1 MATAID
7 TSFLAL
13 DYTRHHY
20 GQPIEA
26 QSEVIPH
33 HWNDHDYVYVA
44 AEFTIEASR
53 EEAVSDYD
61 TFTVWVREVNRSLY
75 NSTPC
80 ESVTYWE
87 SPAFRRFNDAEAYA
101 QFAYQRWQATGT
113 LSSAAMEPRHD
124 LDDRRN
130 PIY

>member
-26 QSEVIPH
+26 QSDIIPH
-33 HWNDHDYVYVA
+33 HWNDHDHVYIA
-44 AEFTIEASR
+44 AEFTIEPSR
-53 EEAVSDYD
+53 EESINDYD
-61 TFTVWVREVNRSLY
+61 TFHVWVKEIIRSKF
-75 NSTPC
+75 NQTPYEC
-80 ESVTYWE
+80 VSWWQ
-87 SPAFRRFNDAEAYA
+87 SPRFHHFVDAEAYA
-101 QFAYQRWQATGT
+101 QFAHQRWQATGH
-113 LSSAAMEPRHD
+113 LSASAMERRDD
-124 LDDRRN
+124 LDARRN